1 MPEDG
6 RFSDGLAQ
14 TRLQRA
20 AGRAEVT
27 LEHRRGATRIAGL
40 HQSGSAK
47 AFLPEMHGGTPE
59 AVFLN
64 TAGGLTGGDAL
75 RFALTLGPGT
85 QAVGTTQTA
94 ERAYASAGGRA
105 RMDVALTLGD
115 GASLDWLP
123 QETILFDR
131 SALARRTVADL
142 GAGARLL
149 MAETVVLGRAAMGE
163 AVTRV
168 QFSDW
173 REVRRAGVP
182 VLVEPLRITDATLR
196 SGAAGLD
203 GARAVAT
210 IALVGPGA
218 EDALAR
224 VRAVLPYGAAASAWN
239 GRLVVRLTGPDLAP
253 VKQAVARVLMEL
265 RGADL
270 PRVWQI

>member
-6 RFSDGLAQ
+6 RFSDGLVQ

-27 LEHRRGATRIAGL
+27 LAHRRGNTRLAGL

-47 AFLPEMHGGTPE
+47 AFLPDMHGAPPE
-59 AVFLN
+59 VVFLN

-94 ERAYASAGGRA
+94 ERAYASTGGRA
-105 RMDVALTLGD
+105 RMEVALMLGA
-115 GASLDWLP
+115 GAVLDWLP

-142 GAGARLL
+142 AADARLL
-149 MAETVVLGRAAMGE
+149 MAEMVVLGRAAMGE
-163 AVTRV
+163 TVARV

-173 REVRRAGVP
+173 REVRRGGVP
-182 VLVEPLRITDATLR
+182 VLVEPLRLTDATLR

-210 IALVGPGA
+210 VALVAPGA
-218 EDALAR
+218 EDALDR
-224 VRAVLPYGAAASAWN
+224 VRALLPDGAAASAWN
-239 GRLVVRLTGPDLAP
+239 GRLAVRLTGPDLAP
-253 VKQAVARVLMEL
+253 VRQAVARIVTEL

-270 PRVWQI
+270 PRVWQM

>member
-6 RFSDGLAQ
+6 RFNDGLAQ

-20 AGRAEVT
+20 AGRAEVS
-27 LEHRRGATRIAGL
+27 LELRRGATRIAGL

-59 AVFLN
+59 VVFLN

-75 RFALTLGPGT
+75 RFALRLGSGT

-94 ERAYASAGGRA
+94 ERAYASSVGRA
-105 RMDVALTLGD
+105 RMDVSLTLGAN
-115 GASLDWLP
+115 ASLDWLP
-123 QETILFDR
+123 QESILFDR
-131 SALARRTVADL
+131 STLARRTVAEL
-142 GAGARLL
+142 GPKARLL
-149 MAETVVLGRAAMGE
+149 LAEMVVLGRAAMGE
-163 AVTRV
+163 TVAHL

-182 VLVEPLRITDATLR
+182 VLVEPLRIADATLR
-196 SGAAGLD
+196 SGPAGLG

-210 IALVGPGA
+210 IALVAPGA
-218 EDALAR
+218 EDELQR
-224 VRAVLPYGAAASAWN
+224 VRAVLPEGAAASAWD
-239 GRLVVRLTGPDLAP
+239 GRLVVRLTGPDLVP
-253 VKQAVARVLMEL
+253 VKQAVARVVTEL

-270 PRVWQI
+270 PRVWQM

>member
-1 MPEDG
+1 
-6 RFSDGLAQ
+6 
-14 TRLQRA
+14 
-20 AGRAEVT
+20 
-27 LEHRRGATRIAGL
+27 
-40 HQSGSAK
+40 
-47 AFLPEMHGGTPE
+47 MHGGTPE

-149 MAETVVLGRAAMGE
+149 IAETVVLGRAAMGE
-163 AVTRV
+163 TVARV

-173 REVRRAGVP
+173 REVRRAGMP

-224 VRAVLPYGAAASAWN
+224 VRAVLPESAAASAWN
-239 GRLVVRLTGPDLAP
+239 GRLVVRLTGADLAP
-253 VKQAVARVLMEL
+253 VKQAVATVLMEL